1 VSFHAVRTHCEF
13 SQLIG
18 AQLEETS
25 LGLHSVHHVHNIDC
39 GIANI
44 LSLLEPNNEVGHKAD
59 QLSLKASSYISRHD
73 LASARVS
80 DGDGN
85 EDADRFRA
93 AQAALAGFRFA
104 VERSRRCLLS
114 PPAHGSACLS
124 WSNLLRGKAQARQIG
139 AHDDVAGEPARLG
152 SLPEIGRSQRTT
164 GHLVGAL
171 KHCPD

>member
-1 VSFHAVRTHCEF
+1 MDTNLYRHRPEAANLSGLSCHSETCRSMLSAHIASFLK
-13 SQLIG
+13 LIG

-104 VERSRRCLLS
+104 VERSRRCLCCRRRLTAV
-114 PPAHGSACLS
+114 PA
-124 WSNLLRGKAQARQIG
+124 
-139 AHDDVAGEPARLG
+139 
-152 SLPEIGRSQRTT
+152 
-164 GHLVGAL
+164 
-171 KHCPD
+171 

>member
-1 VSFHAVRTHCEF
+1 MLSAHIASFLK
-13 SQLIG
+13 LIG

-59 QLSLKASSYISRHD
+59 QLSLKASSYIARHD

-85 EDADRFRA
+85 EADRFHA

-104 VERSRRCLLS
+104 VERSRPNSRV
-114 PPAHGSACLS
+114 HT
-124 WSNLLRGKAQARQIG
+124 
-139 AHDDVAGEPARLG
+139 LG
-152 SLPEIGRSQRTT
+152 L
-164 GHLVGAL
+164 A
-171 KHCPD
+171 